1 VVTSS
6 VLSESASYSS
16 RSYSTSLRLL
26 VVPSSFLLAIVSSPI
41 VSVAGGD
48 FKLRIYTAALD
59 DQTSEMVELSGHT
72 DIVNA
77 VSFDTLTGRTLAS
90 TGDDH
95 TIRLWNADDAVRVP
109 PSPPLPQI
117 SALRAH
123 THSRI
128 VRSLS
133 RDSQRFRTHAS
144 AFAPTAVQSLIF
156 NVRRVCI
163 WGCSLCI
170 RTRQRRHPN
179 DVGERAGAAECVAVA
194 CLQNHVWHIL
204 K

>member
-6 VLSESASYSS
+6 VLSEYASDSS

-123 THSRI
+123 AHFRI

-144 AFAPTAVQSLIF
+144 AFCTDCSAVVDLQRSSCLYLGVLSLHSDTPTSSSERC
-156 NVRRVCI
+156 RRAS
-163 WGCSLCI
+163 GCS
-170 RTRQRRHPN
+170 
-179 DVGERAGAAECVAVA
+179 
-194 CLQNHVWHIL
+194 
-204 K
+204 